1 MRDLNNAVGEACALD
16 VLGWLAADAG
26 RCQRAAWLLGAAQ
39 TRWRRAGGRQG
50 GKAVM
55 AGHHQRSADAAARA
69 LGPDWYAELHARGAG
84 LPLDQVVEFAVA
96 GADAPPGAPRP
107 GVVSLSGRPLLGVPG
122 PRPTRDDVVLSPLGR
137 SDAEELTIREREI
150 AALVALGLP
159 NREIAA
165 RLFISRRTVD
175 AHINHIFAKLG
186 LSSRVQ
192 LANWA
197 RDRSRDL
204 PPSAPPP
211 SALPPNGHA

>member
-1 MRDLNNAVGEACALD
+1 MAVELRLRKIRRRLTQNLIGLAQLANLALQS
-16 VLGWLAADAG
+16 L
-26 RCQRAAWLLGAAQ
+26 QP
-39 TRWRRAGGRQG
+39 
-50 GKAVM
+50 
-55 AGHHQRSADAAARA
+55 RA
-69 LGPDWYAELHARGAG
+69 LLARQAGPLAR
-84 LPLDQVVEFAVA
+84 
-96 GADAPPGAPRP
+96 
-107 GVVSLSGRPLLGVPG
+107 
-122 PRPTRDDVVLSPLGR
+122 
-137 SDAEELTIREREI
+137 
-150 AALVALGLP
+150 VALGLP
-159 NREIAA
+159 NREIAD